1 MFVFK
6 VFNFYIYIYIFYKN
20 AFLMFFY
27 SCDQLFYLYEM
38 KRLTLL
44 IMARASALRNLG

>member
-6 VFNFYIYIYIFYKN
+6 VFNFYIYIFFIKMHFN
-20 AFLMFFY
+20 VFFY

-44 IMARASALRNLG
+44 IIARASALRNLG